1 VLKYASFIKN
11 CTPGWALLNQNLT
24 PLKVN
29 ASLKS
34 KFNTQKHCFN
44 SQKHSA
50 LKQQIMAAEKVHCL
64 GTQAKQFMTDT
75 KFAMLLLRISIT
87 HL

>member
-1 VLKYASFIKN
+1 MSENTDAYTSLSKHFISNSVLKYASFIKN

-34 KFNTQKHCFN
+34 KFNTQKTVFQLLKTFN
-44 SQKHSA
+44 TQQKT
-50 LKQQIMAAEKVHCL
+50 I
-64 GTQAKQFMTDT
+64 
-75 KFAMLLLRISIT
+75 
-87 HL
+87 